1 MKSGSQGAGIGTD
14 EGKVQPDVKAKGQK
28 ELGYKFTLIPI
39 HSADSTPKE
48 FSLEDD
54 F

>member
-28 ELGYKFTLIPI
+28 RAWLQV
-39 HSADSTPKE
+39 HSDPNPQCRQHTKRIL
-48 FSLEDD
+48 FRG
-54 F
+54 